1 MADKLHLTVVTPERA
16 LIDETVDRARIPGL
30 GGYLGVLPGH
40 APLFSELQPGILTY
54 ETRGQTRRLAIFQGF
69 VEVLDN
75 AVRVLADVAENPEDI
90 DAVRAAK
97 ARSRAEERIA
107 GGDNDTDYDRA
118 QAAIDRAATRLQV
131 AGNKD

>member
-1 MADKLHLTVVTPERA
+1 MADTFHLTVVTPERA
-16 LIDETVDRARIPGL
+16 LIDETVDQVQIPGF

-40 APLFSELQPGILTY
+40 APLFSELQTGILTY
-54 ETRGQTRRLAIFQGF
+54 ETGGQTRRLAIFRGF

-75 AVRVLADVAENPEDI
+75 TVRVLADVSESPEDI

-107 GGDNDTDYDRA
+107 GGDNDTDYGRA
-118 QAAIDRAATRLQV
+118 QAAVDRADTRLKV
-131 AGNKD
+131 AGHKD